1 VGPEVKHGP
10 EGWGS
15 LSRGARGAPEALPAF
30 QLAENAIRNTSLL
43 GASVYGHSGEFGPT
57 VTDLRL
63 SGRGPGT
70 RDPRPRRP
78 DLPS

>member
-1 VGPEVKHGP
+1 MAIPLLVTLRSWKRTLSDIVALFREEGGEVI
-10 EGWGS
+10 
-15 LSRGARGAPEALPAF
+15 ADVCD
-30 QLAENAIRNTSLL
+30 NTSLL

-70 RDPRPRRP
+70 RDPRPRRL